1 MNMPSYKSYLCY
13 YRKVLILNIFLV
25 FSFTISLSAQTGTD
39 NKSDSLVYSLKK
51 SQLKLYFVSH
61 AKAFLKAYK
70 PDNKTP
76 LSLSQWNNIEL
87 YYLGYKGLFPEI
99 EVDRPDIKLK
109 PKFNERLYITYF
121 QKNYN
126 NIFLYNWLNKKTSSL
141 FSRKNYLLFLDN
153 SNNWVTFHPSE
164 LDYSLP
170 DYFSLDAKKPSSYI
184 DLIKVFV
191 KNSPPGDIVFD
202 RRTQDSLFFIKT
214 LNYVNGE
221 KRFLEYSL
229 SVDSP
234 MNYSIRIPDVIDS
247 TKVYM
252 EEPPLPPF
260 NHIEFKDIE
269 DKKNYLFSALM
280 ANVYLYKLNEKAKR
294 LSWAK
299 IDSLDIK
306 DLLPDYDEY
315 LSRLWLLR
323 YGCCWIDQ
331 SKKKA
336 LYDRLPESIR
346 LIQEVEDD
354 FQIVV
359 GEHRRHRDRIEYYK
373 LYMDTTLILKRAA
386 DPQFGGASFN
396 PYPFRY
402 DAFYQPKWEWI
413 EKKGMPPPPPPPLGN
428 YPPARRLSA
437 CTMGYNYDTVYN
449 HYDIPYDLIFREV
462 NHYLLALNTRTRDVY
477 FLSGKDIFLTESVPL
492 YLRMVKD
499 FDTGQPKINNTRPDY
514 EQLRTREPILLW
526 YIQDRLYRYLVE
538 RLDESNVVFRDEEKM
553 VLRCQGEE
561 YKKPLELEVTFYYD
575 NPEELEVKVLDE

>member
-1 MNMPSYKSYLCY
+1 MPHYEPYSSRYRGLLC
-13 YRKVLILNIFLV
+13 LNIFLL
-25 FSFTISLSAQTGTD
+25 FSLLLPLTAQTSID
-39 NKSDSLVYSLKK
+39 NESDSLVYSIKK
-51 SQLKLYFVSH
+51 SQLKSYFVSH
-61 AKAFLKAYK
+61 AKAFLKVYK
-70 PDNKTP
+70 PDNKIP
-76 LSLSQWNNIEL
+76 FSLSQWNSIKL

-99 EVDRPDIKLK
+99 EVKRPNIKLK

-121 QKNYN
+121 PKNDAN
-126 NIFLYNWLNKKTSSL
+126 SFLNNWLDKRTSSL
-141 FSRKNYLLFLDN
+141 FSRKKRLMFLDN
-153 SNNWVTFHPSE
+153 SESWVNFFSLE
-164 LDYSLP
+164 QYLLP
-170 DYFSLDAKKPSSYI
+170 DYFSLDANTPSSYI
-184 DLIKVFV
+184 DLIKVFD

-202 RRTQDSLFFIKT
+202 RRIKDSLFFIKT
-214 LNYVNGE
+214 LNYLNGE
-221 KRFLEYSL
+221 KRRLEYSL
-229 SVDSP
+229 PIDSP
-234 MNYSIRIPDVIDS
+234 MNYSARLIDVIDS
-247 TKVYM
+247 TKVYI

-260 NHIEFKDIE
+260 NHVEFKDLE
-269 DKKNYLFSALM
+269 DKKNYLFSALT
-280 ANVYLYKLNEKAKR
+280 ANVYLYKLNEKAER

-299 IDSLDIK
+299 VDSLDIK

-315 LSRLWLLR
+315 LSRVWLLR

-336 LYDRLPESIR
+336 LYDRLPQSIR

-354 FQIVV
+354 FHIVV

-386 DPQFGGASFN
+386 DPQFDGASFN

-413 EKKGMPPPPPPPLGN
+413 EKKGMPPPPPPPLGS

-449 HYDIPYDLIFREV
+449 HYDIPYDLIFKEV
-462 NHYLLALNTRTRDVY
+462 NHYLLALDTRTRDVY

-492 YLRMVKD
+492 YLRMIKD

-514 EQLRTREPILLW
+514 EELRTREPILLW

-538 RLDESNVVFRDEEKM
+538 RLDETNVTYRDDEKII
-553 VLRCQGEE
+553 LRCQGQE
-561 YKKPLELEVTFYYD
+561 YKQPLELEVTLYFD
-575 NPEELEVKVLDE
+575 NPEVLDIKVLPQ